1 MNNLATNIR
10 RLRGQRHLTQ
20 AEAAKEVGISRPAY
34 RDLEA
39 GNVSDPKLST
49 MIGLALL
56 FNVSIPDLLEPADVL
71 THVRFRASKAMK
83 GRDQLVADVHR
94 WLDDVKAIEDLL
106 DDPLE
111 FGLIEVRQLVG
122 QGVLGPKASP
132 VAAAEL
138 TRTAL
143 GLGPKEPI
151 HDLPG
156 LLAAAGVR
164 VLTIQV
170 QTRAFLGFSIW
181 EDGGAPTI
189 IVNTW
194 DKVPVETWI
203 DAAARELG
211 HLLLHG
217 DGYDVSL
224 VPEVPED
231 QEEAGVFASH
241 LLMPVPGFAAE
252 WHNAWGLGLEDRA
265 DKVKRIF
272 RVSRQTVLN
281 RLDGKSKTMEGA
293 PKSPRTREPAPLLP
307 ADVMVTRVLGLV
319 RRAVE
324 KQLIDLDRAADVL
337 RVSTKDMGDLAASWV

>member
-10 RLRGQRHLTQ
+10 RLRGLRGLTQ

-39 GNVSDPKLST
+39 GNVSDPKSST
-49 MIGLALL
+49 LIGLALHY
-56 FNVSIPDLLEPADVL
+56 NVPIPDLLKPADVL

-83 GRDQLVADVHR
+83 GRDQILADVHR
-94 WLDDVKAIEDLL
+94 RLSDVKAIEDAL

-111 FGLIEVRQLVG
+111 FGLSGVRQLIG
-122 QGVLGPKASP
+122 QSGIGPKASP
-132 VAAAEL
+132 EMAAEL
-138 TRTAL
+138 TRAAL
-143 GLGPKEPI
+143 GLGPKEAV

-170 QTRAFLGFSIW
+170 QTRAFFGFSIW
-181 EDGGAPTI
+181 EDGRAPTI

-194 DKVPVETWI
+194 DKLSVETWI

-211 HLLLHG
+211 HLLLHAES
-217 DGYDVSL
+217 YDVTQ
-224 VPEVPED
+224 VAEVPENQD
-231 QEEAGVFASH
+231 EAGVFADH
-241 LLMPVPGFAAE
+241 LLLPAPGFAAE
-252 WHNAWGLGLEDRA
+252 WYNARGLGLEDRVL
-265 DKVKRIF
+265 KIKRIF

-281 RLDGKSKTMEGA
+281 RLDGKSKTEVDA

-307 ADVMVTRVLGLV
+307 TDFMVTRVLGLV

-324 KQLIDLDRAADVL
+324 KQLIDLDRAAEVL
-337 RVSTKDMGDLAASWV
+337 RVSTEDMSALAASWV